1 MSVLFLKQ
9 NIANSTKDY
18 RSLWLISP
26 FHLRCYAYKKF
37 LSSNLPNCFLPFC
50 IQSKTKQTTSSHPHP
65 TQNNHTKKHKSPQQN
80 QTKTKHKKH
89 TKIIILST
97 NFCQHN
103 LKYMWMI
110 SYPCNQ
116 TFIINLEDRCILKGR
131 DTVFESKI

>member
-1 MSVLFLKQ
+1 MQTPPKIIGVYDWSHHFIYVVMLINIFYLQICQIVFCLFVSKLKQ
-9 NIANSTKDY
+9 N
-18 RSLWLISP
+18 
-26 FHLRCYAYKKF
+26 
-37 LSSNLPNCFLPFC
+37 
-50 IQSKTKQTTSSHPHP
+50 KQPPPHP
-65 TQNNHTKKHKSPQQN
+65 TKNNHTKKHKSPQQN

-131 DTVFESKI
+131 DTVFESKIK